1 MPWLKI
7 TQKSYIKDQIQ
18 GLKRDS
24 EVPMY
29 NLKMKL
35 YKNNKTEHSLY
46 RISPT
51 TSYWRARTRSSLSYF
66 YALFTMA

>member
-7 TQKSYIKDQIQ
+7 MQKSYIKDQIQ

-35 YKNNKTEHSLY
+35 YKNNKTEHSL
-46 RISPT
+46 
-51 TSYWRARTRSSLSYF
+51 
-66 YALFTMA
+66 